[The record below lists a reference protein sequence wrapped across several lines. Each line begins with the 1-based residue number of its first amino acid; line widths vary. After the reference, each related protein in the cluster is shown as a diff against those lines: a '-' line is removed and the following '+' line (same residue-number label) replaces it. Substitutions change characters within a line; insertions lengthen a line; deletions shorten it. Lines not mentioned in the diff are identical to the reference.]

1 MIQKT
6 RQPLQLGKIIDQ
18 LDANESKKAIAIAGK
33 VNNRKT
39 RTLNAIYEYKSKKQ
53 VLTKAE
59 NKNLQNITYS
69 QPTSISPPKIVGDI
83 ARSLKT
89 NLKPENYITK
99 KATPKFL
106 KKTIA
111 KRKARKIN
119 RIFDNLNAVTSNQY
133 IATRTQGLF
142 PILTTISTLGTSL
155 GVPLLS
161 IALIRIKEIE
171 QFAGSGGFTGFV
183 SFCLIIILIGICALF
198 FYLFTTIKYNRLQR
212 ISISVDEV
220 FSKII
225 KNYFLL
231 PNDNDN
237 KKHHFKRLGKFKITS
252 SENIFY
258 NEIDIKDKHYE
269 DLLKLISILVK
280 LNNNVIF
287 TVNINYDHEIK
298 QIYNPN
304 IFSNNFIVMDVSNFK
319 TPTNYRLL
327 LDFLLNELTS
337 IFKFN
342 CQQLFFR
349 NKNFA
354 KIINAFLD
362 EATTNFQ
369 LIQLINLSQS
379 YIGCI
384 GDKLAKEKYLT
395 FFLDFF
401 TMLALKAISDQ
412 NYLYFVN
419 ELQISYSVNEKLY
432 GNIYTNLQVRKLVSD
447 NWKRYKTN
455 SILFSLDQIFENKSW
470 FSDSLEN
477 LDASVQIQEINLFD
491 QVKQYLK
498 RQGFNKTDETLENSE
513 IYVNEMCD
521 KILLY
526 NVPDNCDNLFDFTD
540 EKFKLA
546 TVNGIS
552 YICFLFRFIR
562 VFMKYNESRFEIMPE
577 TVI

>member
-6 RQPLQLGKIIDQ
+6 RQQLQLGKIIDQ

-53 VLTKAE
+53 ALVKAE

-69 QPTSISPPKIVGDI
+69 QPTSISQPKIVGDI
-83 ARSLKT
+83 AKSLKA
-89 NLKPENYITK
+89 NLKPENYIAK
-99 KATPKFL
+99 KTTPKFL

-111 KRKARKIN
+111 NHKAKKIN

-133 IATRTQGLF
+133 IATRTQALF

-183 SFCLIIILIGICALF
+183 SFCLIIILVGISALL

-231 PNDNDN
+231 PNLDDH
-237 KKHHFKRLGKFKITS
+237 KKHHFKNLGKFKITT

-269 DLLKLISILVK
+269 EFLKLISILVN

-319 TPTNYRLL
+319 TPTNYRSL

-349 NKNFA
+349 NKKFS

-369 LIQLINLSQS
+369 LIQLINLSQN

-384 GDKLAKEKYLT
+384 GDKLSKEKYLT

-401 TMLALKAISDQ
+401 TMLALRAISDQ

-455 SILFSLDQIFENKSW
+455 SILFSFDQIFENKSW
-470 FSDSLEN
+470 FNDNLEN
-477 LDASVQIQEINLFD
+477 LEPSVQIQDINLFD

-513 IYVNEMCD
+513 IYVNELCD
-521 KILLY
+521 KILIY

-546 TVNGIS
+546 IDNGIS
-552 YICFLFRFIR
+552 YICFLFRFVR